1 MIGNN
6 PITGADAV
14 LLPLRRAK
22 VTFANRAGV
31 AETVTLSIASTNDE
45 NEAVHSAKSA
55 IADLLHTDPDNIRI
69 GDKEAD
75 HYSVF
80 VAPVKD
86 ASGFFTLE

>member
-6 PITGADAV
+6 PITGANAV

-45 NEAVHSAKSA
+45 NEAILSTRSA
-55 IADLLHTDPDNIRI
+55 IADLLHTGPENIRI
-69 GDKEAD
+69 GDKETDA
-75 HYSVF
+75 YPVF
-80 VAPVKD
+80 VAPVQD